1 MSRKKTLFWLGMA
14 IYAVSFALV
23 AVADRWPGRGLMRG
37 YQAALFSIWLTL
49 GENPLSDH
57 WLFHDSKLEYV
68 SLLIS
73 GLINPLFIVILI
85 LAAKGYQRA
94 IATLRIIVLLMIPF
108 CWVVFF
114 SGQGSYPREGYFLWL
129 LGMIL
134 ALFCGFLQSGLLND
148 WEECPWCSGRDY
160 NCPHCAGTGWIL
172 VRDQPKL
179 RQEIHAKRSPKNH

>member
-1 MSRKKTLFWLGMA
+1 MGISRQLTRIEKRHGPSLLSNNIESQRGSCTMHEDNEPQENIVLARHGD
-14 IYAVSFALV
+14 YAVSFALV

-94 IATLRIIVLLMIPF
+94 IATLRIILLLMIPF
-108 CWVVFF
+108 CWVV
-114 SGQGSYPREGYFLWL
+114 
-129 LGMIL
+129 
-134 ALFCGFLQSGLLND
+134 LFY
-148 WEECPWCSGRDY
+148 W
-160 NCPHCAGTGWIL
+160 
-172 VRDQPKL
+172 
-179 RQEIHAKRSPKNH
+179 